1 MADLLISL
9 GGRCSIGPSSAIPER
24 PMKFVGC
31 VQAWLGTI
39 LSGLIFSAVIGG
51 STEDAAAQP
60 YPSRPVTMIV
70 PFAAGGTTDVIGR
83 IIADRM
89 RVSLGQPI
97 IVENVASASG
107 LL

>member
-1 MADLLISL
+1 MP
-9 GGRCSIGPSSAIPER
+9 GGRCSIRHSSAIPEH
-24 PMKFVGC
+24 PMKLAHCVGNWTVLC
-31 VQAWLGTI
+31 
-39 LSGLIFSAVIGG
+39 GLIFAIIAGG
-51 STEDAAAQP
+51 SAEDAAAQP

-97 IVENVASASG
+97 IVENVSSASG
-107 LL
+107 L